1 MNVYPSNKVLIQL
14 YIESGLKK
22 VDFAKLIE
30 RSDSYTCDLLKN
42 ARRLNH
48 DKLKEIINTLKL
60 KEMKVGSLVKLSG
73 CHYPNDKYNP
83 RELNG
88 IVITVDENKI
98 LVKWENGINN
108 SYSKSELILIL
119 E

>member
-30 RSDSYTCDLLKN
+30 QSDSYTCDLLKC
-42 ARRLNH
+42 ARRLNP
-48 DKLKEIINTLKL
+48 DKLKEIQNTLKR
-60 KEMKVGSLVKLSG
+60 KEMKKGSLVRLKTAV
-73 CHYPNDKYNP
+73 YPNDKYNP

-88 IVITVDENKI
+88 MITIFGENKVV
-98 LVKWENGINN
+98 VKWENGINN
-108 SYSKSELILIL
+108 SYSKNELILVL
-119 E
+119 K